1 MVRLVLLGGPGSG
14 RGTQSANLCQNFRI
28 PKIST
33 GDILR
38 EAIAKGSNLG
48 NTAQT
53 YVEKGEW
60 VPDSIMIQFME
71 DRLLERDVE
80 NGWILEGYPRTAF
93 QAEELDFLLKRLQQK
108 LPLAIYLE
116 IKESVML
123 ERCLA
128 RSGPEDQPEII
139 KRRIAN
145 FQASTIPIL
154 EYYDFRGKLLKVN
167 GEQLPDKV
175 TKEILYTIKAKS

>member
-1 MVRLVLLGGPGSG
+1 MVRLILLGGPGSG
-14 RGTQSANLCQNFRI
+14 RGMQSANLCKYFKI

-48 NTAQT
+48 NNART
-53 YVEKGEW
+53 YVQKGEW

-93 QAEELDFLLKRLQQK
+93 QAEELDFLLKRLRQN
-108 LPLAIYLE
+108 LPLAIYL
-116 IKESVML
+116 KVNESVML

-128 RSGPEDQPEII
+128 RSGAEDRPEIV

-145 FQASTIPIL
+145 FQASTVPIL
-154 EYYDFRGKLLKVN
+154 EYYDLRGKLLTID
-167 GEQLPDKV
+167 GEKSPEKV
-175 TKEILYTIKAKS
+175 THEILDKIKAKH

>member
-1 MVRLVLLGGPGSG
+1 MVRLLLLGGPGSG
-14 RGTQSANLCQNFRI
+14 RGTQSEKLCQYLKI

-38 EAIAKGSNLG
+38 EAISKGTDLG
-48 NTAQT
+48 NTAKT

-60 VPDSIMIQFME
+60 VPDSMMIQFME
-71 DRLLERDVE
+71 ERLLERDVE

-93 QAEELDFLLKRLQQK
+93 QAEELDFLLKRLRQN
-108 LPLAIYLE
+108 LPTAIYLE
-116 IKESVML
+116 AKESVLL

-128 RSGPEDQPEII
+128 RSGAEDRPEII

-154 EYYDFRGKLLKVN
+154 EYYDFRGKLLKIN
-167 GEQLPDKV
+167 GEQSSEKV
-175 TKEILYTIKAKS
+175 TREALDKIKACS